1 MLTTVTG
8 ISTTARS
15 GTLPFS
21 AYTLRVTWTG
31 QRLKQARARKG
42 LTQRQLHEL
51 LGASLRSVASWE
63 RGESKPQAHWAVKLD
78 DLFAEPATAGEEPR
92 PTAIDEET
100 LRGIDDLALIAELA
114 RRLVEHRGVSTPGS
128 AETAAQRFVWYERD
142 APTARQLKA
151 DAHNPTEQDKSG
163 ENQV

>member
-42 LTQRQLHEL
+42 WTQRQLHEL

-63 RGESKPQAHWAVKLD
+63 RGESKPQAHWASRLD
-78 DLFAEPATAGEEPR
+78 DLFAEPPAAGEEPS
-92 PTAIDEET
+92 PTVIGEET
-100 LRGIDDLALIAELA
+100 LRSIDDLALIAELA
-114 RRLVEHRGVSTPGS
+114 RRLVEHRGVSTGS
-128 AETAAQRFVWYERD
+128 DQSAVQRFVWYERD
-142 APTARQLKA
+142 APTARQLKE
-151 DAHNPTEQDKSG
+151 DAHGQTEQDKSG
-163 ENQV
+163 ENPM